1 MTTPALQALSDL
13 SRDRS
18 ARDGLETQLAQ
29 ARQRLDE
36 ATRRAEQAVAKLAT
50 ELQDVARLESM
61 SMTRILSALR
71 GERDVDLNRERAEA
85 DAAGYAAAEA
95 EARREAAQRDVTSL
109 IARINAY
116 GDLEARRQQVLAER
130 ERELAADPASAEA
143 AARLAELATLIGA
156 GQAELVQ
163 LDEAAEAAGVA
174 RQALSAADSVLGN
187 AGAWSTY
194 DTFFGG
200 GMISDMAKYH
210 RLDQAAQLIRE
221 SDQALAHLATELAD
235 VGVGGVGGIR
245 VDEMTRFFDVWFDNI
260 FSDLA
265 VRQRIREAAGKVDT
279 ALRGVLDVSSHLE
292 ARRAEVRASL
302 TELAAEREGLLAT
315 PR

>member
-1 MTTPALQALSDL
+1 MTSPALQALSDL
-13 SRDRS
+13 ARDRT
-18 ARDGLETQLAQ
+18 ARDGLEAQLAQ
-29 ARQRLDE
+29 ARQRLEE
-36 ATRRAEQAVAKLAT
+36 AERRAADAVAKLAS
-50 ELQDVARLESM
+50 ELEDVARLESM

-85 DAAGYAAAEA
+85 DATRYAAAEA
-95 EARREAAQRDVTSL
+95 QARREEAQRDVTSL
-109 IARINAY
+109 ISRINAY

-130 ERELAADPASAEA
+130 EQEVAADPGSAEV
-143 AARLAELATLIGA
+143 AARLAELATMIGA

-163 LDEAAEAAGVA
+163 IDEAVEAAGVA

-187 AGAWSTY
+187 ASAWSTY

-200 GMISDMAKYH
+200 GVVSDMAKYH

-221 SDQALAHLATELAD
+221 ADAALAHLATELAD

-245 VDEMTRFFDVWFDNI
+245 VDEMTRFFDIWFDNI

-265 VRQRIREAAGKVDT
+265 VRQRIREAAAKVDA
-279 ALRGVLDVSSHLE
+279 ALRGVLDVSGQLE
-292 ARRAEVRASL
+292 ARRAEARATL